1 MIEAITT
8 VVITAGSVLLFAYW
22 FRYSCLL
29 ILSAKTACDYT
40 ADLALA
46 KGLRIVEVR
55 SQLRT
60 DQAVDLAGLHAALAR
75 DYALIQSLLKRAAGE
90 QSILEN
96 RMLQIHYRTNQ
107 VWYGITR
114 AFSATAARH
123 ALEEMSLVVA
133 HFANVAGEVA
143 AAS

>member
-1 MIEAITT
+1 VIEAITT

-22 FRYSCLL
+22 FRYTCLL
-29 ILSAKTACDYT
+29 ILSAKTAHDY
-40 ADLALA
+40 AGDLALA
-46 KGLRIVEVR
+46 KGLRVVEVQ

-60 DQAVDLAGLHAALAR
+60 DRAVDLAGLHAALER
-75 DYALIQSLLKRAAGE
+75 DYTLIQSLLKRAAGE

-107 VWYGITR
+107 VWYGISR
-114 AFSATAARH
+114 SFSATAARQ
-123 ALEEMSLVVA
+123 ALEEMSMVVV

-143 AAS
+143 AAA

>member
-1 MIEAITT
+1 MIEAIAT

-22 FRYSCLL
+22 FRYTCLL
-29 ILSAKTACDYT
+29 ILSAKTAHDY
-40 ADLALA
+40 AGDLALA
-46 KGLRIVEVR
+46 KGLRVVEVQ

-60 DQAVDLAGLHAALAR
+60 DRAVDLVGLHAALER
-75 DYALIQSLLKRAAGE
+75 DYALIQSLLKGAVAE
-90 QSILEN
+90 QSILEH
-96 RMLQIHYRTNQ
+96 RVLQIHYRTNQ
-107 VWYGITR
+107 VWFGISR
-114 AFSATAARH
+114 SFSATAARQ